1 MPRVAY
7 PGSRGYCRP
16 RQGVQQRPFIRS
28 IRMLRVR
35 QGHSLNSAT
44 VRPTSPLPSFPDCA
58 LSLTDFHEVSRAVGP
73 KLAGSKISFLMPK
86 SQLVRLGSQ
95 GFEVCGSFVKYG
107 PSWPFH

>member
-16 RQGVQQRPFIRS
+16 RQGGQQRPFIRS

-44 VRPTSPLPSFPDCA
+44 VRPTSPLPIVPHCPLA
-58 LSLTDFHEVSRAVGP
+58 PTDFHKVSRAVGP
-73 KLAGSKISFLMPK
+73 KLAGSEAKFRYKVYSASLNA
-86 SQLVRLGSQ
+86 
-95 GFEVCGSFVKYG
+95 E
-107 PSWPFH
+107 